1 MKKKLQS
8 GFFGLGLMAALTLA
22 PMAHLSAEEVDEI
35 VVSATGIPTPLAQIG
50 ASVDVITA
58 EDLERQQITY
68 LQDALKLKG
77 INVPQTGGLGSLSN
91 VFLRG
96 LPGKYTDLRVDGIS
110 LFDPRSN
117 QVLWGDVIPQ
127 GVGQIEILRGSQGVL
142 YGSNTIAG
150 VISQAT
156 AIGGETSSKV
166 HVEVG
171 SFDSSNISLT
181 SRGESDRAAYGF
193 ALGILKTDGVSAAA
207 KELGNTEKDGY
218 ENDRFNGRAAF
229 YLGDALS
236 IEVAGRFAQ
245 GEVESDARFLRTDE
259 IGKSEKFERMAGRVA
274 AVYEGDRMSHTID
287 LVRYESEVEEFS
299 NFVSAAMKEADRDV
313 LSYRGVFD
321 VSENYKLVIG
331 AEDTKESFTESG
343 TSEIDVTSIY
353 ALARGEFLD
362 SLTATVAVRRDD
374 HSIFGYQDT
383 YRFTAAAAASER
395 VSFRAAYG
403 TGFRAPSLTELFLEV
418 YGNDN
423 LKPETSESRELGVDW
438 RDEENQLSL
447 TVFSLD
453 VDDIIGYDPA
463 TFANR
468 QIEGTSK
475 VLGLEA
481 SINWR
486 LSEHLYASANANY
499 TDSDKPLSSGNGGDE
514 REVRVPRRQ
523 IQANADYTIDRNSQ
537 IGITV
542 RRIEGVVDVGNIKL
556 DDYTLVDLRGD
567 FQITESLKANA
578 RLENAFDEEYE
589 TVKGFGTLGRAFYVG
604 VSTRF

>member
-1 MKKKLQS
+1 
-8 GFFGLGLMAALTLA
+8 
-22 PMAHLSAEEVDEI
+22 
-35 VVSATGIPTPLAQIG
+35 
-50 ASVDVITA
+50 
-58 EDLERQQITY
+58 
-68 LQDALKLKG
+68 
-77 INVPQTGGLGSLSN
+77 
-91 VFLRG
+91 
-96 LPGKYTDLRVDGIS
+96 
-110 LFDPRSN
+110 
-117 QVLWGDVIPQ
+117 
-127 GVGQIEILRGSQGVL
+127 
-142 YGSNTIAG
+142 
-150 VISQAT
+150 
-156 AIGGETSSKV
+156 
-166 HVEVG
+166 
-171 SFDSSNISLT
+171 
-181 SRGESDRAAYGF
+181 
-193 ALGILKTDGVSAAA
+193 
-207 KELGNTEKDGY
+207 
-218 ENDRFNGRAAF
+218 
-229 YLGDALS
+229 
-236 IEVAGRFAQ
+236 
-245 GEVESDARFLRTDE
+245 
-259 IGKSEKFERMAGRVA
+259 
-274 AVYEGDRMSHTID
+274 
-287 LVRYESEVEEFS
+287 
-299 NFVSAAMKEADRDV
+299 
-313 LSYRGVFD
+313 
-321 VSENYKLVIG
+321 
-331 AEDTKESFTESG
+331 
-343 TSEIDVTSIY
+343 VTSIY

-589 TVKGFGTLGRAFYVG
+589 TVKGFGTPGRAFYVG
-604 VSTRF
+604 VSTSF